1 MCLDFLK
8 FDSSYNHERWCHLL
22 AAEVRSKG
30 LDTRKMPESTW
41 LNEWNIS
48 SDIPWSEREKTSKII
63 YKRLGLLKRLKRFI
77 SSRERVM
84 FYNDLVQASMDSAAW
99 VCSDSFIG
107 HSNTMLCLQKY
118 PVRIIMNYPWD
129 ASSTSL
135 LSDLNIHPL
144 QERVAKIKEKIV
156 LKALNSLL
164 LSYIAEKIKRGPFQA
179 PASPAAPMT
188 PVLSSLVLASQQTSF
203 GVRSSRTNFSHLGN
217 THP

>member
-1 MCLDFLK
+1 MATSSCCCVLGITVAFFDTNWQVSWLPRKRITSQSSGQLELLWPSHVLDFLK

-63 YKRLGLLKRLKRFI
+63 YKRLGLLKRLKRFL

-107 HSNTMLCLQKY
+107 HSNTKLCLQKY

-144 QERVAKIKEKIV
+144 QERVAKIKE
-156 LKALNSLL
+156 
-164 LSYIAEKIKRGPFQA
+164 R
-179 PASPAAPMT
+179 
-188 PVLSSLVLASQQTSF
+188 
-203 GVRSSRTNFSHLGN
+203 
-217 THP
+217 